1 MTTLESE
8 MTTIKSDMK
17 SEMTTIKSDIS
28 KIMTVF
34 NERLSATRQAS
45 KINADDLASTLEVM
59 KLRVVP
65 AEGSPDISTLFDSAV
80 SESDVHFW

>member
-1 MTTLESE
+1 
-8 MTTIKSDMK
+8 MTTIESG
-17 SEMTTIKSDIS
+17 IS
-28 KIMTVF
+28 KIMSVV

-45 KINADDLASTLEVM
+45 KINANDLASALEVM

-65 AEGSPDISTLFDSAV
+65 AEDSPDISTLFDSSI

>member
-1 MTTLESE
+1 MTAIESGFTASI
-8 MTTIKSDMK
+8 TTIESG
-17 SEMTTIKSDIS
+17 IS
-28 KIMTVF
+28 KIMSVV

-45 KINADDLASTLEVM
+45 KINADDLASALEVM

-65 AEGSPDISTLFDSAV
+65 AEDSPDISTLIDSSI

>member
-1 MTTLESE
+1 MS
-8 MTTIKSDMK
+8 
-17 SEMTTIKSDIS
+17 
-28 KIMTVF
+28 VV

-45 KINADDLASTLEVM
+45 KINADDLASALEVM

-65 AEGSPDISTLFDSAV
+65 AEDSPDISTLFDSSI

>member
-1 MTTLESE
+1 MTTLEGEMTTIKSDMKSE
-8 MTTIKSDMK
+8 MTTIKSDMKSEMTTIKDVK

-45 KINADDLASTLEVM
+45 KINADDLASALEVM
-59 KLRVVP
+59 KLKGG
-65 AEGSPDISTLFDSAV
+65 AS
-80 SESDVHFW
+80 

>member
-1 MTTLESE
+1 MS
-8 MTTIKSDMK
+8 
-17 SEMTTIKSDIS
+17 
-28 KIMTVF
+28 VV

-45 KINADDLASTLEVM
+45 KINADDLASALEVM

>member
-1 MTTLESE
+1 MTSIESGITAS
-8 MTTIKSDMK
+8 MTSIESG
-17 SEMTTIKSDIS
+17 IS
-28 KIMTVF
+28 KIMSVV

-45 KINADDLASTLEVM
+45 KINADDLASALEVM